1 MDKGKP
7 LKRHAA
13 FYALSHDHHDGL
25 MLCWKIRS
33 GLSSKIDPMRIK
45 SYTNWFYSTQLLPHF
60 EMEEKV
66 IFPLLEPENEMTK
79 KALADHRRLRR
90 LFEDNED
97 VSRSLSRIE
106 EELEDHIRFEERVLF
121 DEIQKRLS
129 NDVLERLVSN
139 PALRSNNMEVGWE
152 DEFWKVR

>member
-1 MDKGKP
+1 
-7 LKRHAA
+7 
-13 FYALSHDHHDGL
+13 
-25 MLCWKIRS
+25 
-33 GLSSKIDPMRIK
+33 MRIK

-66 IFPLLEPENEMTK
+66 IFPLLEPENEMIR

-97 VSRSLSRIE
+97 VNRSLSRIE

-121 DEIQKRLS
+121 EEIQRRLS
-129 NDVLERLVSN
+129 NDALERLVSN
-139 PALRSNNMEVGWE
+139 PALRSSNLEVGWE